1 MHDEAQTKRCRTGKK
16 KMSVVLLKTV
26 FKTDFFQSL
35 CQFSKHCIGWTGFLK
50 KPGLWESVHNWSRRP
65 YDCGRSYCWDFSKC
79 SHYGIFQM
87 WKWIPSDN
95 KYKPLKNIWLKLFGL
110 VSVDSLACMFEQLYL
125 CTSQRVNTHTHSL
138 PPSVTSMQPSEN
150 KVYIF
155 FSLFWSRIIR
165 RGVKAGKGGSEGS
178 AVGSL

>member
-1 MHDEAQTKRCRTGKK
+1 
-16 KMSVVLLKTV
+16 MSVVSLKTV

-35 CQFSKHCIGWTGFLK
+35 CQFSKHRLGWTGFFK

-79 SHYGIFQM
+79 SHYEIFQM

-165 RGVKAGKGGSEGS
+165 RGVKAGKGGAEGS